1 MLHRLRRAIE
11 KLTPDIYRVKGI
23 LNVTRSPDRPVVL
36 HVVGRRAELDFAP
49 GWEEGNFSQPRRSE
63 LVVIGAAGSVEA
75 PRMRELF
82 EGCVADEIDGAPLR
96 AAVRWIRGLFSPA

>member
-11 KLTPDIYRVKGI
+11 KLPPDIYRVKGI